1 MQYPPSTPNE
11 SQEEDFMFS
20 ALNTP
25 RAATQ
30 RLSPLLP
37 MLRLPMLGPVRQP
50 ASPPPVKG
58 LKLPSE
64 DPLRGGWHDS
74 SLELQRGLMV
84 QDLYVEAPN
93 TDWLALFDEDD
104 LPRR

>member
-1 MQYPPSTPNE
+1 
-11 SQEEDFMFS
+11 MFS
-20 ALNTP
+20 AFNTS
-25 RAATQ
+25 RASAQ

-37 MLRLPMLGPVRQP
+37 MLRAPALGPVRQP
-50 ASPPPVKG
+50 ASQPSVTG

-74 SLELQRGLMV
+74 SLDLQRGLLV

-93 TDWLALFDEDD
+93 TDWLALFDDDEGD
-104 LPRR
+104 LPKR

>member
-1 MQYPPSTPNE
+1 
-11 SQEEDFMFS
+11 MFS

-25 RAATQ
+25 RAAAQ
-30 RLSPLLP
+30 RLLPLLP
-37 MLRLPMLGPVRQP
+37 MLRVPPLGPVRQP
-50 ASPPPVKG
+50 AAVPPTAG
-58 LKLPSE
+58 LRLPAE

-74 SLELQRGLMV
+74 SLDLQRGLLV

-104 LPRR
+104 LPKR